1 MVNFFRSSLFPFHH
15 SSILLSVYLSI
26 FPLCLSFFST
36 SLCPAIYPSV
46 VLLSIHPRAAI
57 FFSMPKVNVLL
68 CGWILSTTGNFTC
81 SNKGQSSTVSR
92 NRFDR
97 LWPLMKSL
105 ETISCLPNQLIRL
118 VFVFPCLLL
127 PSFLFSFLAS
137 FLVLFYF
144 VKQYHAVL

>member
-1 MVNFFRSSLFPFHH
+1 MVNSFRSSLFPFHH

-26 FPLCLSFFST
+26 FPLCLSFFFT
-36 SLCPAIYPSV
+36 SLCPAVYPSV
-46 VLLSIHPRAAI
+46 VLVSIHPRAVI
-57 FFSMPKVNVLL
+57 FLSTPKVNMLL
-68 CGWILSTTGNFTC
+68 CGWLLSTTGNFTR

-105 ETISCLPNQLIRL
+105 ETISCLLNQPIRL
-118 VFVFPCLLL
+118 VFVFPCLPL

-137 FLVLFYF
+137 FLVLFYV
-144 VKQYHAVL
+144 VKQ